1 MTTIRN
7 RRAASGTIR
16 GRSTTPPGDWEAP
29 APLDWG
35 IPSEAE
41 RAAGRTAQA
50 SRPVE
55 PRRRRSALPGWLRAI
70 LFLPAAEAP
79 MAHRDARLAD
89 LDRTMA
95 HKGATKTG
103 LHTVAASLDRVAVEP
118 RRRILTG
125 MQRRREAGAVLALL
139 LVAILISVAGPIP
152 GLGSSVDP
160 TPIYI
165 MIGDNGSG
173 GDYTQPPSVVPLV
186 PVGTAA
192 QDPTILPPPPTKAP
206 TKKPAAAPARVRTYV
221 ALGDSL
227 TAWPSYNPW
236 PSRLDKSD
244 ALLRLLNNAGVPG
257 NTTAQMR
264 ARLNIDVF
272 PYKPEV
278 LFVLGGTND
287 LGYGYSESS
296 IIANLRAI
304 VVAAK
309 ARKMVVVLVY
319 VPPDSYTS
327 MVPKIKSLNQAI
339 WNLAVSQNVHIADI
353 WTPLATANGTIN
365 SKYTSDGLHFSD
377 LGCQVVSNA
386 IWARMKRL
394 GM

>member
-7 RRAASGTIR
+7 RRLASGAIR
-16 GRSTTPPGDWEAP
+16 DRSTTPPGDWEAP

-35 IPSEAE
+35 ILSEAE
-41 RAAGRTAQA
+41 RAAAGRTAQA
-50 SRPVE
+50 SKPVE

-70 LFLPAAEAP
+70 LFLPATEAP
-79 MAHRDARLAD
+79 MAHRDPRLAD

-95 HKGATKTG
+95 HRGATRPG
-103 LHTVAASLDRVAVEP
+103 LHTVAGSLDRVAAEP
-118 RRRILTG
+118 RRRILAG
-125 MQRRREAGAVLALL
+125 EQRRREAGAVLALL
-139 LVAILISVAGPIP
+139 VAAILISVAGPIP
-152 GLGSSVDP
+152 GLGSSADP

-165 MIGDNGSG
+165 MIGDNGSN
-173 GDYTQPPSVVPLV
+173 GDYTEAPSIRPLV
-186 PVGTAA
+186 PVGTEA
-192 QDPTILPPPPTKAP
+192 QDATFLPPPTKAP
-206 TKKPAAAPARVRTYV
+206 TKKPAAAPARVRSYV

-244 ALLRLLNNAGVPG
+244 TLLRLLKNAGVPG

-264 ARLNIDVF
+264 ARINTDVF
-272 PYKPEV
+272 PYKPDV

-327 MVPKIKSLNQAI
+327 MAPKIKSLNQAI

-353 WTPLATANGTIN
+353 WTPLATSNGTIN